1 MIFLIF
7 FGADFNFPGNL
18 PYVKGIKSPSHQRV
32 KTDFKKIFP
41 LGGIFRIFLEF
52 TLRWK
57 EETNLSHQ
65 RKVKTRMKIFI
76 QNQCIIKKLKNFSFF
91 GDEKSNSGIF
101 TIREGN
107 KKPLPHE
114 MVKRSFNMQ
123 KQLSKKNL
131 FFLRENSSCREFTLW
146 WKEETNLSHQRKV
159 KTRMKIFIQN
169 QCVIKKLK
177 NFSFFWG
184 DFDLSG
190 IFTLCN
196 KKIIFK

>member
-1 MIFLIF
+1 
-7 FGADFNFPGNL
+7 
-18 PYVKGIKSPSHQRV
+18 
-32 KTDFKKIFP
+32 
-41 LGGIFRIFLEF
+41 
-52 TLRWK
+52 
-57 EETNLSHQ
+57 
-65 RKVKTRMKIFI
+65 MKIFI

-91 GDEKSNSGIF
+91 WDEKSNSGIF

-169 QCVIKKLK
+169 QCIIKKVEKFFIFLGRFRPLRDFYLMQQEN
-177 NFSFFWG
+177 NF
-184 DFDLSG
+184 
-190 IFTLCN
+190 
-196 KKIIFK
+196 

>member
-1 MIFLIF
+1 M
-7 FGADFNFPGNL
+7 
-18 PYVKGIKSPSHQRV
+18 KGVKSPFHQKV
-32 KTDFKKIFP
+32 KTNLKKIFTQ
-41 LGGIFRIFLEF
+41 GGIFRLLREF

-57 EETNLSHQ
+57 ETKKLLSHLYNGKKGEK
-65 RKVKTRMKIFI
+65 RFMKNQQLIKYFIF
-76 QNQCIIKKLKNFSFF
+76 FVFF
-91 GDEKSNSGIF
+91 EDEKSSSGIF

-107 KKPLPHE
+107 KKPLPHK
-114 MVKRSFNMQ
+114 MVKRSFNMRNQ
-123 KQLSKKNL
+123 TSKNNL

-169 QCVIKKLK
+169 QCIIKKLK
-177 NFSFFWG
+177 NFSFFWR

>member
-1 MIFLIF
+1 MKNQQLIKY
-7 FGADFNFPGNL
+7 FNFF
-18 PYVKGIKSPSHQRV
+18 V
-32 KTDFKKIFP
+32 
-41 LGGIFRIFLEF
+41 
-52 TLRWK
+52 
-57 EETNLSHQ
+57 
-65 RKVKTRMKIFI
+65 
-76 QNQCIIKKLKNFSFF
+76 FF
-91 GDEKSNSGIF
+91 EDEKSNSGIF

-114 MVKRSFNMQ
+114 MVKMSFNMQ

-169 QCVIKKLK
+169 QCIIKKLK

-196 KKIIFK
+196 KKIIFKWKVKLCQKDSLKNNNLSKILKNVRLRWYFLRLSWIFTLCQANKKNWKKWVRFFDFFTCSVCRNFLKG

>member
-1 MIFLIF
+1 M
-7 FGADFNFPGNL
+7 
-18 PYVKGIKSPSHQRV
+18 KGVKSPFHQKV
-32 KTDFKKIFP
+32 KTNFKKIFTQ
-41 LGGIFRIFLEF
+41 GGIFRLLREF

-57 EETNLSHQ
+57 ETKNSFHTCIT
-65 RKVKTRMKIFI
+65 VKKGEKRFVK
-76 QNQCIIKKLKNFSFF
+76 NQQLIKYFNFFVFF
-91 GDEKSNSGIF
+91 EDEKSSSGIF

-114 MVKRSFNMQ
+114 MVKRSFNMRNQ
-123 KQLSKKNL
+123 TSKKNL

-169 QCVIKKLK
+169 QCIIKKLK
-177 NFSFFWG
+177 NFSFFW
-184 DFDLSG
+184 DEKSSSG
-190 IFTLCN
+190 IFTLCS

>member
-1 MIFLIF
+1 MKNQQLIKYFIF
-7 FGADFNFPGNL
+7 F
-18 PYVKGIKSPSHQRV
+18 V
-32 KTDFKKIFP
+32 
-41 LGGIFRIFLEF
+41 
-52 TLRWK
+52 
-57 EETNLSHQ
+57 
-65 RKVKTRMKIFI
+65 
-76 QNQCIIKKLKNFSFF
+76 FF
-91 GDEKSNSGIF
+91 EDEKSNSGIF

-131 FFLRENSSCREFTLW
+131 FFGTFPYSREFTFW

-159 KTRMKIFIQN
+159 KTRMKIFLQN
-169 QCVIKKLK
+169 QYIIKKLK
-177 NFSFFWG
+177 NFSFFW
-184 DFDLSG
+184 DEKLSSG

>member
-1 MIFLIF
+1 
-7 FGADFNFPGNL
+7 
-18 PYVKGIKSPSHQRV
+18 
-32 KTDFKKIFP
+32 
-41 LGGIFRIFLEF
+41 
-52 TLRWK
+52 
-57 EETNLSHQ
+57 
-65 RKVKTRMKIFI
+65 MKIFI

-91 GDEKSNSGIF
+91 WDEKSNSGIF

-131 FFLRENSSCREFTLW
+131 FFLRENSFCREFTLW
-146 WKEETNLSHQRKV
+146 WKEERNLSHQRKV

-169 QCVIKKLK
+169 QYIIKKLK